1 MTQTSSFHF
10 GLGLNAAAHH
20 GHAAHPVLHWE
31 RAILDADAAGVDF
44 VTLDDRAGR
53 ASGPGQTPLDAILL
67 AARVAPLT
75 RHLGI
80 LPGVVVPLNEP
91 FHVSTALAT
100 LDYVTGG
107 RAGLLALVPDTGHA
121 AAVAQ
126 LAGAGLPGFPVPR
139 GDALYADADDALQ
152 AIRLLWDSWEDGAII
167 RDAAS
172 GRFIDRDKLHYIDF
186 QGAGW
191 SIRGPSIVP
200 RPPQGQPPVAI
211 AVRSEADGAWAA
223 RHADIAFIPID
234 GDNSAQAALRAR
246 LSAARQLAGAALAP
260 LRLYA
265 DLVFSLDPLVEEDSW
280 EQDAHGTYYAGTPDT
295 LAARIVDL
303 RARGY
308 DGVRV
313 HPRNLTRD
321 LAAIDEALLPRLR
334 DAGLLSGNSA
344 TPPKSLRQRLGL
356 APALNRYRDI
366 SQTGLPTSAAA
377 GSTGEWQGAQQS

>member
-1 MTQTSSFHF
+1 MTQTSFFHI
-10 GLGLNAAAHH
+10 GLGLNTAAHE

-67 AARVAPLT
+67 AARVGPLT
-75 RHLGI
+75 RRIGI
-80 LPGVVVPLNEP
+80 LPGAVLPLNEP

-107 RAGLLALVPDTGHA
+107 RAGLLAFVPDTGHA
-121 AAVAQ
+121 AAISQ
-126 LAGAGLPGFPVPR
+126 LAGAGLPGFPPPR
-139 GDALYADADDALQ
+139 PDALYADADDALQ

-167 RDAAS
+167 RDADS

-186 QGAGW
+186 QGASW

-211 AVRSEADGAWAA
+211 AVRSEQDAAWAA

-234 GDNSAQAALRAR
+234 GDNHAQAALRAR
-246 LSAARQLAGAALAP
+246 LTAARASADAGLLP
-260 LRLYA
+260 LRPPLRFYA
-265 DLVFSLDPLVEEDSW
+265 DLVFSLDPLVEEDGW
-280 EQDAHGTYYAGTPDT
+280 EQDAHGTYYTGTPDT

-313 HPRNLTRD
+313 HPRNLARD
-321 LAAIDEALLPRLR
+321 LAAIDEAVLPRLR
-334 DAGLLSGNSA
+334 DAGLLPENNT
-344 TPPKSLRQRLGL
+344 TPGVSLRQRLGL

-366 SQTGLPTSAAA
+366 AEPAGAATATAA
-377 GSTGEWQGAQQS
+377 GNSLA